1 VTDVQVLI
9 AGAGPTGLTLAIC
22 LGQAGVTTMVID
34 SRPAPARLP
43 RAEYCNAATMEI
55 FRRLGISG
63 RVRAAGLPP
72 DVPMD
77 EFTTAGSLAGQVV
90 LHARQPSVNALLA
103 AGRMVNDGTMPLEPY
118 QVISQYTLE
127 PLLRD
132 IAEAT
137 PHVTVRFGTELFDF
151 AATSGGVTAV
161 ASTTTR
167 PAATIRAGYLVGCD
181 GAEST
186 VRTLLGIGLRGQTR
200 QTMRQALLYA
210 PDLFDRIPAGRGR
223 RYRIT
228 GPVQSLLMTQD
239 DTHHFAMHTTS
250 DAPLTEL
257 FGMPVSYKILYEGTW
272 TQRLMLADGYGSGRV
287 FLAGDAA
294 HLITGTLGMNT
305 GIGDATD
312 LGWKLAGTLQGWA
325 GPALLRS
332 YEPERRVVALRNV
345 IVSER
350 GADADSAG
358 IDRGYRY
365 TMSPII
371 ATATGRGPDP
381 DDLEYTPTSWPGSR
395 LPHIWLED
403 GVPVHDE
410 LGTGYT
416 LLRLGAAHGV
426 RGRTRRDELEG
437 YTERLATEFRQLA
450 APLDVL
456 DVGSEAA
463 QAVYGGHR
471 LILVRPDLHVAWRSG
486 DSVPDPR
493 ELATLVTGWIGW
505 SSI

>member
-9 AGAGPTGLTLAIC
+9 AGAGPTGLTLAIS
-22 LGQAGVTTMVID
+22 LGQAGVTTLVID
-34 SRPAPARLP
+34 NRPAPARLP

-77 EFTTAGSLAGQVV
+77 EFVTADSLAGQVV
-90 LHARQPSVNALLA
+90 QHARQPSVNALLG
-103 AGRMVNDGTMPLEPY
+103 AGRMVNDGTMPLEPC

-151 AATSGGVTAV
+151 AATSGGVTVV
-161 ASTTTR
+161 ASTSTR
-167 PAATIRAGYLVGCD
+167 SAATTRAGYLVGCD

-186 VRTLLGIGLRGQTR
+186 VRKLLGIGLRGQTR
-200 QTMRQALLYA
+200 QTVRQALLYA
-210 PDLFDRIPAGRGR
+210 PDLFDRLPAGRGR
-223 RYRIT
+223 RYHIT
-228 GPVQSLLMTQD
+228 GPVQSLLVTQD
-239 DTHHFAMHTTS
+239 DTHHFVLHTPS
-250 DAPLTEL
+250 DAPLAEL
-257 FGMPVSYKILYEGTW
+257 FGMPVSYKILHESTW
-272 TQRLMLADGYGSGRV
+272 TQRLMLADGYGGGRV

-294 HLITGTLGMNT
+294 HLMTGTLGMNT
-305 GIGDATD
+305 GIGDAAD

-325 GPALLRS
+325 GPVLLRS
-332 YEPERRVVALRNV
+332 YESERRVVALRNV

-350 GADADSAG
+350 GADADSPG

-365 TMSPII
+365 TSPVI

-381 DDLEYTPTSWPGSR
+381 DGPAYTPTSWPGSR

-403 GVPVHDE
+403 GVPLLDE

-416 LLRLGAAHGV
+416 LLRLGAAPGV
-426 RGRTRRDELEG
+426 RGRVRRDDLEG
-437 YTERLATEFRQLA
+437 YTERLAAEFRQLS

-493 ELATLVTGWIGW
+493 DLAAVVTGW
-505 SSI
+505 SAT